1 MVYVFQGTVGVK
13 RHDGDGEVALIL
25 ADGVVGVDVC
35 RPLAQ
40 AGRDQAI
47 GVRGDLE
54 DTGPDWGIRPHVGER
69 KWAIPLPREGDGRAS
84 AEKSGSRWT
93 GPFSRSTSFCARRS
107 IEPSKCII

>member
-1 MVYVFQGTVGVK
+1 MVYVFHGTVGVK
-13 RHDGDGEVALIL
+13 RHDGDGEAALIL

-40 AGRDQAI
+40 AGCDQAI
-47 GVRGDLE
+47 EVRGDHV

-69 KWAIPLPREGDGRAS
+69 KWAIPLPSEGDGRVC

-93 GPFSRSTSFCARRS
+93 GSFSPSTSFCARRS
-107 IEPSKCII
+107 VGPSECII